1 LKVTYDASEMHVSE
15 QGVENV
21 FWPLTRSEHEASRD
35 ALLSGLVSV
44 ARARGDELDV
54 ERDLLAAML
63 QLLMREGLALL
74 MIYSIGRR
82 AKEKGHHVIW
92 PAGNRQCMA
101 IGAGEAPSVNDS
113 VILRALRKG
122 PACHPKWR
130 RYPVRLRRDLKYN
143 GWGWSSFRLLR
154 ADRDVVA
161 CHTTDVLEEHAR
173 SVPVTV
179 KYTLLGEWFTALD
192 EDSAEVYDATPL
204 APELTSD
211 IVAVLQNAFAAIDET
226 LPEILAKYFETC
238 VTRGARLA
246 RVHIDRILSK
256 PDKVPRQLWT
266 GSGGYIWVRLLRHAV
281 RRLGGEVT
289 GHEHGTGESIVR
301 YFNTKTFSDLES
313 VDRFVLFNSN
323 QRRWLEDTIDERFL
337 VPRERPETLVPD
349 YRKDLVRYAGRP
361 LRGSRNERQAVDAP
375 LRIMYV
381 GPIYVGFSPRP
392 NNHNSD
398 ILLIDWQ
405 ARLFAKLRDW
415 GFDVLFKPHPEGEQR
430 PPRGFVEKLGVREI
444 NQPFEH
450 VWNQADIFL
459 FDWKSTTAFSTAIS
473 TGLPVVLIDF
483 HFQLFAP
490 EMQALVE
497 ENCSLVE
504 GWADE
509 SNRLQIDWNALHQAV
524 EHQPAGNSSI
534 VRETAFRFA

>member
-1 LKVTYDASEMHVSE
+1 MTYDTSKMHVSE
-15 QGVENV
+15 QGVKDA

-44 ARARGDELDV
+44 VRARGDELDV

-82 AKEKGHHVIW
+82 AKEKGHHVVW
-92 PAGNRQCMA
+92 PAGNRQCIA
-101 IGAGEAPSVNDS
+101 VGAGEAPSVEDS

-143 GWGWSSFRLLR
+143 GLGWSSFRLLR
-154 ADRDVVA
+154 AGHDIVA

-173 SVPVTV
+173 SVPATV

-192 EDSAEVYDATPL
+192 EDSTEVHDAAPL

-211 IVAVLQNAFAAIDET
+211 IVAVLQNAFASIGET
-226 LPEILAKYFETC
+226 LPEPLAKYFEEC
-238 VTRGARLA
+238 IIRGSRLT
-246 RVHIDRILSK
+246 RVHIDRILRN
-256 PDKVPRQLWT
+256 PDKVPHKLWT

-289 GHEHGTGESIVR
+289 GHEHGTGESIVC

-313 VDRFVLFNSN
+313 ANRFVLFNSN

-337 VPRERPETLVPD
+337 VPKDRPETLVPN

-361 LRGSRNERQAVDAP
+361 LRGNRDKQRDADAP
-375 LRIMYV
+375 LRVMYV
-381 GPIYVGFSPRP
+381 GPIYVGFS
-392 NNHNSD
+392 
-398 ILLIDWQ
+398 
-405 ARLFAKLRDW
+405 
-415 GFDVLFKPHPEGEQR
+415 
-430 PPRGFVEKLGVREI
+430 RG
-444 NQPFEH
+444 
-450 VWNQADIFL
+450 
-459 FDWKSTTAFSTAIS
+459 
-473 TGLPVVLIDF
+473 
-483 HFQLFAP
+483 
-490 EMQALVE
+490 
-497 ENCSLVE
+497 
-504 GWADE
+504 
-509 SNRLQIDWNALHQAV
+509 
-524 EHQPAGNSSI
+524 
-534 VRETAFRFA
+534 